1 MEMLFKNACS
11 VVIFWARDRS
21 GLAATEFVIVFPML
35 FMMLLGT
42 VELGNGIMANQKTIM
57 ASQIVNDLMTRS
69 EEVTTVQIDEA
80 KSAGRLALNPFEPTA
95 VGFDIVSVRFV
106 ADSADAGTEPDP
118 EIVWRETDN
127 MGGYEAAEE
136 AIKENVLPLAL
147 VGDGLVMVSVR
158 YPYTPAFG
166 SRFVGNLNMIETTF
180 ARGRKSPV
188 VYRAGS

>member
-1 MEMLFKNACS
+1 MKMSFKSALS
-11 VVIFWARDRS
+11 GIGFWARDCS
-21 GLAATEFVIVFPML
+21 ALAATEFALIFPML

-42 VELGNGIMANQKTIM
+42 IELGNGIMANQKTIM
-57 ASQIVNDLMTRS
+57 ASQIVNDLMTRG
-69 EEVTTVQIDEA
+69 EEVTDVQIEEA
-80 KSAGRLALNPFEPTA
+80 KSAGRLALSPFAPGA
-95 VGFDIVSVRFV
+95 IGFDIVSVRFI
-106 ADSADAGTEPDP
+106 ADSDDDGSDPDL

-127 MGGYEAAEE
+127 MAGYEAEVDALEE
-136 AIKENVLPLAL
+136 KMLPLAL

-188 VYRAGS
+188 VYRDES